1 MYMTRGSTINNDI
14 FGGQSSADH
23 DPSRKNVNLPPLA
36 KSSPLHGSSK
46 KKLKESYRSS
56 IRLSR
61 DGSVLESVNLVN
73 EDESTALHIENV
85 SKFTSER
92 EQKTTEDFSQS
103 STRHYRVQ

>member
-1 MYMTRGSTINNDI
+1 MIKGQNINNDI
-14 FGGQSSADH
+14 FRVQTSTTDYHS
-23 DPSRKNVNLPPLA
+23 SRKNVNLPPLA

-61 DGSVLESVNLVN
+61 ENSVLESVNLVN
-73 EDESTALHIENV
+73 EDESTALLIENV

-92 EQKTTEDFSQS
+92 E
-103 STRHYRVQ
+103 